1 MGRAPGGTGMRIVV
15 VGAGKV
21 GYYLI
26 KTLMD
31 RGHQLALVEKD
42 PVRCR
47 VIAEETGILTVN
59 GDGTDLA
66 TLVDAGADAADV
78 VSAVTGMD
86 EVNLV
91 VCQLA
96 KRKLGVKK
104 AVARVSNPK
113 NREVLHKLG
122 VDIAVSGTA
131 LIADAIEEEILYHD
145 IRTLLKIGNSQFSL
159 VELTIPVESAAAGR
173 MVRDLAESLPRGCVF
188 VSIIRREDVVL
199 PRGSTVLAAGDTI
212 MAIVHPGEE
221 EALRRSLQGRSKA
234 R

>member
-1 MGRAPGGTGMRIVV
+1 MRIVV

-21 GYYLI
+21 GYYLV

-31 RGHQLALVEKD
+31 RGHRISLVEKD
-42 PVRCR
+42 ANRCR
-47 VIAEETGILTVN
+47 IIAEETGILTVN

-66 TLVDAGADAADV
+66 ALVDAGADTADV
-78 VSAVTGMD
+78 VAAVTGMD

-96 KRKLGVKK
+96 KNRLGVKK

-113 NREVLHKLG
+113 NREVLHRLG

-145 IRTLLKIGNSQFSL
+145 IRTLLRMGKSRFAL
-159 VELTIPVESAAAGR
+159 VETVLPADSAAAGR
-173 MVRDLAESLPRGCVF
+173 TVRDLAEGLPRGCVF
-188 VSIIRREDVVL
+188 AFIIRGDEVVL
-199 PRGSTVLAAGDTI
+199 PRGHTVLAPGDRV

-221 EALRRSLQGRSKA
+221 EELRKSLQGGGRT